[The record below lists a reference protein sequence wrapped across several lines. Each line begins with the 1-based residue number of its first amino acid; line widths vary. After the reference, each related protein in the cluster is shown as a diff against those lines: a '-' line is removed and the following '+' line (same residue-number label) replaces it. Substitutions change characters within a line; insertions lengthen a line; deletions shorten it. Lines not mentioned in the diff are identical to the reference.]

1 MKKVLALMLTMVLLL
16 SLAACGGNNAK
27 ESVAG
32 KTSSKAEQSDT
43 VKETEQAPQEKV
55 DVPENLVGTW
65 YIIPSDYTGS
75 AAGSGVLDKAEILS
89 FTLIENGTISV
100 DGKEYPLKNSS
111 DNKSI
116 FHDSVY
122 GEYKNAYIVNIGN
135 DQYKLGINV
144 DTDNSNYI
152 VFEPYGNKYA
162 NYQPLYAKKNYT
174 AKTTELTL
182 DNWKDFFEVKFDD
195 NFGANKNEWGDV
207 AGFYGGG
214 LILTQ
219 KDNIKITGIQNGR
232 IAYKLTITETAMA
245 HFNKTT
251 EKYSLSDTVTESNE
265 TFENESDL
273 LGSSG
278 TYGGYFSSISLGGDV
293 GRFNDCKDAGDEFTA
308 RVATKGDLEVTRI
321 MGTITYLTEE

>member
-1 MKKVLALMLTMVLLL
+1 M
-16 SLAACGGNNAK
+16 
-27 ESVAG
+27 
-32 KTSSKAEQSDT
+32 
-43 VKETEQAPQEKV
+43 
-55 DVPENLVGTW
+55 
-65 YIIPSDYTGS
+65 
-75 AAGSGVLDKAEILS
+75 
-89 FTLIENGTISV
+89 

-116 FHDSVY
+116 FHNSVY